1 MPRIENVSYA
11 DILKGNY
18 QNDPSKTVLIQIT
31 DVDGQVPVPPD
42 TFFDGIVFSFA
53 DLTDAGEN
61 NINASVMF
69 NESQAQS
76 IATVLKGALDIGM
89 NVTVHCVAGLSRSGA
104 VAEVGEMMGF
114 EYIGRTKIPNVHVKS
129 LLLKELGLSYY

>member
-18 QNDPSKTVLIQIT
+18 QNDPLKSLLIQIVDPYMDFPSPPQWFTQHLRFRFMDLSDPGEDDINLSNMLNQT
-31 DVDGQVPVPPD
+31 D
-42 TFFDGIVFSFA
+42 A
-53 DLTDAGEN
+53 DL
-61 NINASVMF
+61 
-69 NESQAQS
+69 
-76 IATVLKGALDIGM
+76 IANVLKVCLEGDL

-104 VAEVGEMMGF
+104 VAEVGEIMGF

-129 LLLKELGLSYY
+129 LLLKELGLSYD